1 LFGDEPQVEYARVCG
16 NSRSISIHPDMSG
29 YRELLELVYSRGKIE
44 PVRAANFVQ
53 WMGMTGHGFFG
64 LTARALGPAV
74 MGLGLVMM
82 LIGGWQ
88 LFSDRT
94 AASDR
99 PASIII
105 GIGAGLLLAF
115 VALAIV
121 SHQARS
127 TNKKDTE

>member
-1 LFGDEPQVEYARVCG
+1 MFGDEPQVEYARVCG
-16 NSRSISIHPDMSG
+16 NSRSISIHSDMSG
-29 YRELLELVYSRGKIE
+29 YR
-44 PVRAANFVQ
+44 VRAANFVQ